1 MKPHYVSICGPKPRR
16 TPNKNLLFDLHS
28 RLLTQSKLFFLISNY
43 LYLLC
48 LHCYSCH
55 TACCRTGT
63 VIKHRHEPGSAS
75 LVVQMVNGLVLMHH
89 FSTVLEHLKRFIQH
103 VSSPFSTPNTHTTD
117 CWWWF
122 TATPGPQLLQQQEET
137 PTQRPCTWRSLLVIL
152 LINIESQGV
161 HAQTQLCSLLILDVE
176 VVDSVHF
183 KVLGDLQVLQH
194 SILPARTGKDQDMKT
209 TIPFSNAGL
218 HKNNS

>member
-1 MKPHYVSICGPKPRR
+1 MKPHYVPICGPKPRR

-122 TATPGPQLLQQQEET
+122 NLISRWPGLPPEPQ
-137 PTQRPCTWRSLLVIL
+137 PP
-152 LINIESQGV
+152 QG
-161 HAQTQLCSLLILDVE
+161 HSYSNNKKRHQ
-176 VVDSVHF
+176 HRGR
-183 KVLGDLQVLQH
+183 VLEGAYL
-194 SILPARTGKDQDMKT
+194 SS
-209 TIPFSNAGL
+209 FS
-218 HKNNS
+218 

>member
-1 MKPHYVSICGPKPRR
+1 MCQFVVQNPEELQIR
-16 TPNKNLLFDLHS
+16 TYY
-28 RLLTQSKLFFLISNY
+28 LTCTADFWLKVNSFFLISNY

-122 TATPGPQLLQQQEET
+122 NLISRWPGLPPEPQ
-137 PTQRPCTWRSLLVIL
+137 PP
-152 LINIESQGV
+152 QG
-161 HAQTQLCSLLILDVE
+161 HSYSNNKKRHQ
-176 VVDSVHF
+176 HRGR
-183 KVLGDLQVLQH
+183 VLEGAYL
-194 SILPARTGKDQDMKT
+194 SS
-209 TIPFSNAGL
+209 FS
-218 HKNNS
+218 